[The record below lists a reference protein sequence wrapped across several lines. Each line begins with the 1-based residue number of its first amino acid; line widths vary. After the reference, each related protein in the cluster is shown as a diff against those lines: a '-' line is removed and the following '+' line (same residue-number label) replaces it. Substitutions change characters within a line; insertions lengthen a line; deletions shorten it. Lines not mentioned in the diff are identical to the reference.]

1 MSSLLYQLFTSTTLT
16 TLSLYHLTTSI
27 HTYLKSPTTFL
38 SKPYHPL
45 PLPNLHLRRLPLYL
59 TFLSLLTSILHHLLS
74 STLTSPLLPTHPYL
88 SLTSSLTS
96 FLFLLSLLLPFPNS
110 LSFASVSASFYLLS
124 LSSLTLTTPSL
135 SSHLYALSSRVS
147 RASSAFSLLLAINPR
162 LFLADVA
169 LSGSVL
175 LQGLWA
181 VQTGLSLY
189 VDAFVPE
196 GCHKLLDVVGG
207 VEGSTKCEVD
217 EARVRAVAILDLM
230 FVVYVVVVVL
240 VVFIVYA
247 VVGKVIGVGN
257 RRFGSYEALPNVAV
271 DGSVGVGAGV
281 DAGHVQLKALSG
293 VLDSLRKPS
302 SCQLEANLKLVLET
316 PVVSL
321 VLLTFLAVLSVREH
335 HVSTYCYLEI
345 LIVGEMMCHSSK
357 LADCNVN
364 GTFFLLEVHTPLC
377 VS

>member
-27 HTYLKSPTTFL
+27 HTYLKSPTTFQ

-45 PLPNLHLRRLPLYL
+45 PLSQTSTSPHLRRLPLYL
-59 TFLSLLTSILHHLLS
+59 TSLSLLISFLYHLLS
-74 STLTSPLLPTHPYL
+74 STLTSPLFPNHPYL
-88 SLTSSLTS
+88 SLTSSLTCL
-96 FLFLLSLLLPFPNS
+96 LFLLSLLLPFPNS
-110 LSFASVSASFYLLS
+110 LSFASASAAFYLLS
-124 LSSLTLTTPSL
+124 LTPATAPSL

-147 RASSAFSLLLAINPR
+147 LTSAAFSLLLALNPR

-169 LSGSVL
+169 LSGSVF

-181 VQTGLSLY
+181 FQTGLSLY

-240 VVFIVYA
+240 VVFVVYA

-257 RRFGSYEALPNVAV
+257 RRLGSYEALPNVAV
-271 DGSVGVGAGV
+271 DGGAG
-281 DAGHVQLKALSG
+281 AGHVQLKALSG
-293 VLDSLRKPS
+293 N
-302 SCQLEANLKLVLET
+302 QA
-316 PVVSL
+316 
-321 VLLTFLAVLSVREH
+321 
-335 HVSTYCYLEI
+335 
-345 LIVGEMMCHSSK
+345 
-357 LADCNVN
+357 
-364 GTFFLLEVHTPLC
+364 
-377 VS
+377 